1 MRFVLVCL
9 LALAACHHDSD
20 PPVHHPAEGEVPP
33 LPPAS
38 GTPVGYL
45 IDSSSD
51 LKLRDDQLA
60 KLKEIDQSLAA
71 TNADIDVQ
79 LRQIERPE
87 DDEQITPQEMKAG
100 KKPNRHNHAPG
111 AMMKPNGDANKLH
124 AIEKQNN
131 NDALKKAWAIL
142 DADQQVKAKAILDDH
157 GVEVPGK
164 GDKKPPATDDSGTP
178 LPGMEP

>member
-9 LALAACHHDSD
+9 LALAGAGCHND
-20 PPVHHPAEGEVPP
+20 PQPHHPAEGEVPP

-45 IDSSSD
+45 IDASSD
-51 LKLRDDQLA
+51 LKLNDEQLA

-71 TNADIDVQ
+71 SNADIDVQ
-79 LRQIERPE
+79 LRQIEKPE
-87 DDEQITPQEMKAG
+87 EEEQITPQEVKAG
-100 KKPNRHNHAPG
+100 KKPQRHNHAPG
-111 AMMKPNGDANKLH
+111 QGIQTNADAGKLH

-131 NDALKKAWAIL
+131 NDALKKAWALL
-142 DADQQVKAKAILDDH
+142 DAEQQAKAKAILDDH
-157 GVEVPGK
+157 GVEVPGS
-164 GDKKPPATDDSGTP
+164 GPAKPKTNDDAGQP